1 MERTANEVRRA
12 CAAVLAQEK
21 YEALADGTT
30 FCNLAVHEILTR
42 LRLPAFCLPA
52 NHSTPGVPPPMLA
65 NDIAEKLET
74 NCRELNFEEAHRL
87 ALDGAVVVAAMK
99 MPEHGHV
106 AVVYPVAYMAAS
118 AKWGRSDIPIVANVG
133 KDNGVMPL
141 NWAFGARPRLWL
153 VAL

>member
-30 FCNLAVHEILTR
+30 FCNFAVHEILTR

-52 NHSTPGVPPPMLA
+52 PNSIVPMLA
-65 NDIAEKLET
+65 NDLTEKLET
-74 NCRELNFEEAHRL
+74 HCRELNFEEAHRL
-87 ALDGAVVVAAMK
+87 ALEGAVIVAAMK

-118 AKWGRSDIPIVANVG
+118 AKWSRSDIPIVANVG

>member
-1 MERTANEVRRA
+1 MDRTANEVRRA

-21 YEALADGTT
+21 YERLADGTT
-30 FCNLAVHEILTR
+30 FCNMAVHEILTA
-42 LRLPAFCLPA
+42 LRLPAFCIDPDTE
-52 NHSTPGVPPPMLA
+52 NKRPYLA
-65 NDIAEKLET
+65 NDLAEKLET
-74 NCRELNFEEAHRL
+74 SCRELNFEEAHRL
-87 ALDGAVVVAAMK
+87 ALDGAVILAALK

-106 AVVYPVAYMAAS
+106 AVVYPAQYMAFS
-118 AKWGRSDIPIVANVG
+118 AKWGRGDIPFVANVG

>member
-12 CAAVLAQEK
+12 CAVVLAQEK

-42 LRLPAFCLPA
+42 LRLPAFCL
-52 NHSTPGVPPPMLA
+52 STPNSSTPMLA

-74 NCRELNFEEAHRL
+74 GCRELNFEEAHRL
-87 ALDGAVVVAAMK
+87 ALDGAVVIAALK

-106 AVVYPVAYMAAS
+106 AVVYPVSYVASS
-118 AKWGRSDIPIVANVG
+118 AKWGRSDIPMVANVG
-133 KDNGVMPL
+133 KDNAVMPA
-141 NWAFGARPRLWL
+141 NWAFGARPRFWL